1 MPLLQKQRTKE
12 LGHYTLKFAH
22 DHSLNPDLPVSMS
35 ILALFISFLV
45 RKPYKPA
52 TISSY
57 ISAIGYAH
65 KVQGCN
71 DPTAAFFIEKLLQS
85 CHKQNQTS
93 DTRLPIDKI
102 MLHQLTTALCY
113 TIAGAYRRALFQ
125 AMFLLA
131 FHAFLRIGE
140 ITVQNSAYK
149 HPHLIMLHQLQS
161 LPNQLMIN
169 FLSFKHSS
177 GQPFLLKI
185 EADKTPIHCPV
196 KSMSPYLRLRGN
208 QPGPLFQ
215 YSYHVPVTR
224 SEFNEELRKALVF
237 CRINP
242 SGFKSHSFRIGA
254 ATTAAAMGF
263 SDNRIRQLGRWKSDA
278 FKLYI
283 RCSVRTSDFSGH

>member
-1 MPLLQKQRTKE
+1 MLAFQHHVSDTPYSRQEQCPSRSPFTPADCKVPTTGSRGSCKTRTHSSTFHSCRLQSSDNWLQGQLQNPNPFQHSPPLSPLISTLKQLMETSLAPSTKATYKRAWS
-12 LGHYTLKFAH
+12 LYSKFAH
-22 DHSLNPDLPVSMS
+22 GHSPNPDLSVSMS

-65 KVQGCN
+65 KVHGCN

-185 EADKTPIHCPV
+185 EADKTPIH
-196 KSMSPYLRLRGN
+196 
-208 QPGPLFQ
+208 
-215 YSYHVPVTR
+215 
-224 SEFNEELRKALVF
+224 
-237 CRINP
+237 
-242 SGFKSHSFRIGA
+242 
-254 ATTAAAMGF
+254 
-263 SDNRIRQLGRWKSDA
+263 
-278 FKLYI
+278 
-283 RCSVRTSDFSGH
+283 